1 MILYVVKAIKL
12 DEGVT
17 EKVWFELD
25 TVGDADICTQLLKL
39 SDDTGKVP
47 EQLVFAVFVVTEV
60 TSISSEKV
68 TETDEASVIPVALS
82 AGLVEL
88 TVGATDSVIT

>member
-39 SDDTGKVP
+39 SDDT
-47 EQLVFAVFVVTEV
+47 
-60 TSISSEKV
+60 
-68 TETDEASVIPVALS
+68 
-82 AGLVEL
+82 
-88 TVGATDSVIT
+88 

>member
-1 MILYVVKAIKL
+1 MLFIKFPDGSITPVVTMILYVVKAIKL

-39 SDDTGKVP
+39 SDDT
-47 EQLVFAVFVVTEV
+47 
-60 TSISSEKV
+60 
-68 TETDEASVIPVALS
+68 
-82 AGLVEL
+82 
-88 TVGATDSVIT
+88 